1 MEQYLFH
8 QLRSIRTGEE
18 QSASWHNH
26 DCWQVDFIHTGSGS
40 LASKSGKHFQK
51 MDFTAGD
58 IIVIPPG
65 LQHKFAYDPKPNSWL
80 SVKFTSSA
88 EAGGV
93 HIFSDEKILEYTDR
107 ILSEALSPHF
117 MTRTATMAIVNAAL
131 SVLCG
136 CYTMNLQEQK
146 SEISE
151 FVQRIKE
158 FVYARAGRD
167 IRLDDIGEYM
177 NCTGKHAAL
186 RFHKETGETLKS
198 FLDQSRADVAARIMR
213 TSSKSLSEIAQRLD
227 FRDVY
232 SFSRFFKRVTGSTL
246 SDFRNPKPDSR

>member
-8 QLRSIRTGEE
+8 QIRSIRTGEE

-26 DCWQVDFIHTGSGS
+26 DCWQAEFIHTGSGS
-40 LASKSGKHFQK
+40 LAIRSGKEVCK
-51 MDFTAGD
+51 MEFAACD

-65 LQHKFAYDPKPNSWL
+65 MQHKFAYAPMPNSWL
-80 SVKFTSSA
+80 SIKFTSSA
-88 EAGGV
+88 ETGGV
-93 HIFSDEKILEYTDR
+93 HIFSGEKILEHTGS
-107 ILSEALSPHF
+107 ILREALSPHF
-117 MTRTATMAIVNAAL
+117 MSRTATMAIVNAAL

-146 SEISE
+146 SEISD